1 MDKDF
6 QISVISRADRE
17 LMMENID
24 IFQLKA
30 KEKTLRDEFAMA
42 AVTGLTTATDPDGK
56 WFFDAKDVATEAYL
70 IADAMLKARE
80 VKS

>member
-1 MDKDF
+1 M
-6 QISVISRADRE
+6 
-17 LMMENID
+17 NT
-24 IFQLKA
+24 
-30 KEKTLRDEFAMA
+30 EKTQYEIDKENADFLAFKNRDKLKLERLRDEFAMS

-80 VKS
+80 AQS